1 MRKFI
6 GLTLFIVCWPGIVV
20 AAQIYGNLKEGSR
33 SVGQGVEVSIT
44 CNGKPQKVVTDSYG
58 AYNLYVPQSGKCM
71 LTVFYG
77 NQWSQPHHIFSSEEP
92 TRYDF
97 DLIRL
102 ADGSFSLK
110 RR

>member
-1 MRKFI
+1 MRKII
-6 GLTLFIVCWPGIVV
+6 GLMLLVVGWPGIVV

-33 SVGQGVEVSIT
+33 SVGQGVQVSIT
-44 CNGKPQKVVTDSYG
+44 CNGSPQKVTTDSYG
-58 AYNLYVPQSGKCM
+58 AYNLYVPQPGKCT
-71 LTVFYG
+71 LTVYYG
-77 NQWSQPHHIFSSEEP
+77 NQWSQPHPIFSSEEP

-97 DLIRL
+97 DLIRQ